1 MNTEFAAVPQHDAQN
16 AEELM
21 AAYGIECVPV
31 AYFHWNG
38 YRYTTLKDAVAAAKR
53 AAAGGSAAG
62 A

>member
-1 MNTEFAAVPQHDAQN
+1 MKTESVAVPQHDAHD

-38 YRYTTLKDAVAAAKR
+38 YRYTTLKDAIAAAKR
-53 AAAGGSAAG
+53 APASGSAAR